1 MGWVYVGVAVAVPLV
16 IAVIGDLAARR
27 SGRPVQIDPSLIKLR
42 KKTLR
47 KRGHGI
53 GGTRQEKLNSFDD
66 KWDAAERPRRLND

>member
-1 MGWVYVGVAVAVPLV
+1 MGWVYVGIGVAIPVI
-16 IAVIGDLAARR
+16 IAVVADFAAHR

-53 GGTRQEKLNSFDD
+53 GGTRQEKLYSFDD